1 MHWGRYKV
9 SESSPQFSVY
19 SGPPWSVGHRRKPL
33 RPGRDPAAALL
44 CLGSRPCGKRPQ
56 LGLPRTGATW
66 RWGGCSAVRLF
77 GCSVGETCPQSVC
90 HVVPRGAHVQTCWR
104 KHQHDGL
111 SESQQEPVS
120 MSSAPRHRWHDVT
133 GCDWPPRHPNLQGLQ
148 GSETSGRS
156 SFQVWSSQASVA
168 RHTGQAKL
176 RCKSTRETG
185 KDVRTE

>member
-77 GCSVGETCPQSVC
+77 CWWNMSAKC
-90 HVVPRGAHVQTCWR
+90 VPRGATWCTCSDLLEKAPARWPVREPARASFHVIRSAAQMTWR
-104 KHQHDGL
+104 
-111 SESQQEPVS
+111 
-120 MSSAPRHRWHDVT
+120 
-133 GCDWPPRHPNLQGLQ
+133 DWMWLASKASKPPGTPG
-148 GSETSGRS
+148 E
-156 SFQVWSSQASVA
+156 WD
-168 RHTGQAKL
+168 
-176 RCKSTRETG
+176 EW
-185 KDVRTE
+185 